1 MGQYVV
7 NENDGKYLFNLC
19 GKNGHVI
26 ATSMVFASK
35 EDCMAGIERIQ
46 KTAKDA
52 AIEDTTVDSAMH
64 VPAPKF
70 RIFQTLSG
78 NYFFRYYPD
87 DGGDIAQS
95 HSYPLK
101 ESLLRRIER
110 MREEGDSS
118 LAHDV
123 D

>member
-19 GKNGHVI
+19 GSNGHVI

-35 EDCMAGIERIQ
+35 EDCLTGIDQIR
-46 KTAKDA
+46 KTAADA
-52 AIEDTTVDSAMH
+52 AIEDTTVDGTMH
-64 VPAPKF
+64 VPAPKY

-78 NYFFRYYPD
+78 NYFFRFYPD

-101 ESLLRRIER
+101 DSLLRRIDR
-110 MREEGDSS
+110 MREAGDSS
-118 LAHDV
+118 LSHDV
-123 D
+123 E